1 MENGCNFLLRKI
13 HNGLILVARRN
24 KGAIIAI
31 IMGFPTWTLWGMA
44 LSALGALVFTGL
56 ALAAQSPK
64 FLTRASLQG
73 YRLDLRS
80 RMFTGY
86 GFACILVGFGFFL
99 AGVPLDGTQ
108 LAGKATAV
116 TQITPSIDET
126 TLAVVGGAVTTPTP
140 TAAGFQAN
148 SNSTTPASGAFVG
161 LPPAEETPE
170 PGSEGDTAVD
180 GAETAVF
187 TATPITETPTQTS
200 TPTQTPT
207 NTPTVTPTPTLTP
220 TPIEGETAVVDL
232 GGGTIWLRSTP
243 DGQNMLIINSGDVV
257 ILLGGHASRAARMW
271 RQVSTVTGD
280 VGWLP
285 EEFLN
290 SSVQ

>member
-1 MENGCNFLLRKI
+1 M
-13 HNGLILVARRN
+13 
-24 KGAIIAI
+24 AI

-44 LSALGALVFTGL
+44 ISALGALVFTGL

-73 YRLDLRS
+73 FRLDLRS

-99 AGVPLDGTQ
+99 AGVPLDGTP
-108 LAGKATAV
+108 LAGAETAV
-116 TQITPSIDET
+116 TQITPTVDET
-126 TLAVVGGAVTTPTP
+126 NIAIVGGAVTTPTP

-148 SNSTTPASGAFVG
+148 STSTTPASGAFVG
-161 LPPAEETPE
+161 LPPEETP
-170 PGSEGDTAVD
+170 GADSEVD
-180 GAETAVF
+180 GVVAGTETAVV

-207 NTPTVTPTPTLTP
+207 TTPTITPTPTLTP

-243 DGQNMLIINSGDVV
+243 DGQNMLVINSGDVV
-257 ILLGGHASRAARMW
+257 ILLGGHANRAGRLW
-271 RQVSTVTGD
+271 REVSTVTGD

-285 EEFLN
+285 VEFLN
-290 SSVQ
+290 TGEEETS